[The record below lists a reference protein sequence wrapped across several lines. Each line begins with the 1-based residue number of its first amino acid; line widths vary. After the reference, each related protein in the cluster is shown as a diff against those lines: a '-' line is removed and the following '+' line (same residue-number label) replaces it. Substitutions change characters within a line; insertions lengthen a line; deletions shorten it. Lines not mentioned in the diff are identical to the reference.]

1 MIDRPAPRNLRTR
14 TSLVTIG
21 SLTVAV
27 GLTASLGL
35 ARTVW
40 GGPPA
45 ADVTEQPAEPAPQ
58 DDGAASEE
66 ASASDDFLDAD
77 PTTVAAEPV
86 APVEDSPRTIPLA
99 SELPSSGVSA
109 PGASTLRSKMEAS
122 MSELGEMAVEARSDE
137 DLVRATCVLDK
148 QDRANDVMELGTS
161 ELLIIRDPGTSE
173 QARSFA
179 LEKLDAASLRM
190 DKLVDEAKACSG
202 RQGPEEEVEIT
213 RNTSDEP
220 RTIPL
225 WDPTAGLGH
234 PPEPPPLDGAWPPAA
249 SPTE

>member
-1 MIDRPAPRNLRTR
+1 MIDRPVSRNLRTR

-58 DDGAASEE
+58 DD
-66 ASASDDFLDAD
+66 ASASDDILDAD
-77 PTTVAAEPV
+77 PTEVAVDPA
-86 APVEDSPRTIPLA
+86 APVNDSSAAIPPA
-99 SELPSSGVSA
+99 SELPSSGVSV
-109 PGASTLRSKMEAS
+109 PGASALRSKMEAS
-122 MSELGEMAVEARSDE
+122 MSELGELAVEARSDE

-148 QDRANDVMELGTS
+148 QDRASDVMELGTS
-161 ELLIIRDPGTSE
+161 ELLLIRDPGTSE
-173 QARSFA
+173 QARGFA
-179 LEKLDAASLRM
+179 LEKLDAAAARM
-190 DKLVDEAKACSG
+190 DNLVEEAKACSG
-202 RQGPEEEVEIT
+202 RQGPEDEVDIT
-213 RNTSDEP
+213 RTTSEEP
-220 RTIPL
+220 RTVPM
-225 WDPTAGLGH
+225 WDPTAGLGG

-249 SPTE
+249 SPIE